1 MSVEKDIVK
10 IRLENLLKCS
20 VIDDQID
27 IFIKE
32 AGALN
37 MNPLEALEFLENLEL
52 SKEEIKKIL
61 RGL

>member
-1 MSVEKDIVK
+1 MEREVIRL
-10 IRLENLLKCS
+10 RLENLLKCS
-20 VIDDQID
+20 VTSDQID

-37 MNPLEALEFLENLEL
+37 MNPLEAIEFLEGLEL